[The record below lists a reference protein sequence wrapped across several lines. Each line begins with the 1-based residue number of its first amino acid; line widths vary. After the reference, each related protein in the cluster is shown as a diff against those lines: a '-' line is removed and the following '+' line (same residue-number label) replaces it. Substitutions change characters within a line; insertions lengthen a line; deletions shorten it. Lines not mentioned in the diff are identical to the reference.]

1 MVDSFSIPHD
11 NSTIRPDQNHQ
22 PMKRFLRLPPVI
34 PALCTIIAGVVHNTI
49 WAFEPL
55 QEPWNN
61 ISGGIIIAI
70 AILMFTVSIL
80 AFRRRGE
87 SFNVGK
93 PTANLITDGIYAT
106 SRNPAYLAMLIAI
119 FGIGCA
125 ANSLAII
132 LATIPSFVAFNW
144 FTIPREERYLLGKL
158 GFAYDQYRNR
168 VRRWL

>member
-1 MVDSFSIPHD
+1 
-11 NSTIRPDQNHQ
+11 
-22 PMKRFLRLPPVI
+22 MKRFLRLPPVI
-34 PALCTIIAGVVHNTI
+34 PALYTIFAGIVHNTV

-61 ISGGIIIAI
+61 ISGGIILAI
-70 AILMFTVSIL
+70 AVLMFAVSIL

-93 PTANLITDGIYAT
+93 PTANLVTGGIYAT

-119 FGIGCA
+119 FGIGCV

-132 LATIPSFVAFNW
+132 LATIPSFVVFNW
-144 FTIPREERYLLGKL
+144 YTIPREERYLMGKL
-158 GFAYDQYRNR
+158 GFVYDQYRNR